1 LDRIRKPQPPRKK
14 SPRLKKVE
22 ITAVLQGVKKHTQQ
36 PIRNLAMVK
45 LMLDS
50 GLRRGEVCNLTV
62 SDLDQERQCVRV
74 FGKDKEER
82 DIPVSDETLE
92 TIQKWLEV
100 RPSVDHDYM
109 FVTRSG
115 APMTGNALSLMIYR
129 IKKKTGISV
138 YCHLFRHTFADYY
151 IKHGG
156 SLRRLQ
162 DILGHGDITT
172 TADIYVNPDFPEI
185 QEEHSRVSP
194 LANLD

>member
-1 LDRIRKPQPPRKK
+1 
-14 SPRLKKVE
+14 
-22 ITAVLQGVKKHTQQ
+22 
-36 PIRNLAMVK
+36 
-45 LMLDS
+45 
-50 GLRRGEVCNLTV
+50 
-62 SDLDQERQCVRV
+62 V

-100 RPSVDHDYM
+100 RPSVDHEYM

-151 IKHGG
+151 IYTFAVFGG
-156 SLRRLQ
+156 SDHKLEC
-162 DILGHGDITT
+162 G
-172 TADIYVNPDFPEI
+172 Y
-185 QEEHSRVSP
+185 SRSY
-194 LANLD
+194 NSGW